1 MPGVDSEADPP
12 VVSED
17 EVEEGQEPVDEGA
30 EDAWTITITDPT
42 AEELDFNQSR
52 IHILQNLE
60 CLTQIQVVYSSCCF
74 RLIVYNSHCVK
85 FCFAVVSSPCSI
97 ESIWWPGFQFC
108 GLSTCLVVCL
118 WHQFS
123 CAQVLKLR

>member
-1 MPGVDSEADPP
+1 MPGLDSEADPP

-17 EVEEGQEPVDEGA
+17 EAEEGQEPVDEGA

-60 CLTQIQVVYSSCCF
+60 CLTQIQVSYFSCFYRLMVYK
-74 RLIVYNSHCVK
+74 SHCIK
-85 FCFAVVSSPCSI
+85 CCFAVVSSPY
-97 ESIWWPGFQFC
+97 F
-108 GLSTCLVVCL
+108 
-118 WHQFS
+118 H
-123 CAQVLKLR
+123 

>member
-1 MPGVDSEADPP
+1 MPGLDSEADPP

-60 CLTQIQVVYSSCCF
+60 CLTQIQVSYFSCY
-74 RLIVYNSHCVK
+74 RLIVYKNHCVK
-85 FCFAVVSSPCSI
+85 RCFAVVSY
-97 ESIWWPGFQFC
+97 FN
-108 GLSTCLVVCL
+108 
-118 WHQFS
+118 
-123 CAQVLKLR
+123 